1 MAAAIPA
8 FPDAGLWYVFHDM
21 TDSSFSLFETAIGSC
36 GIAWNERG
44 IVLLQLPEKSER
56 LTRGRVLERL
66 PRAEEVAPPREVK
79 RAIAG
84 IAALLDGK
92 GGDLS
97 TLVLDMERVPP
108 FHKRVYELTR
118 TIPPGQTLSYGE
130 IATRLGSPGAARA
143 VGQAMQKNP
152 FAIIVPCHRVLAAGG
167 KLGGFTANGGL
178 LTKKKMLEIE
188 GAAPVTQPSL
198 FQSQRAT
205 FSFDT
210 KRAVAHLCA
219 KDPALSR
226 LIERVGPFTM
236 GLKDTP
242 SIFTALSEAIVYQQ
256 LSGKAAAT
264 IYRRTCELFPR
275 SPHGPSPEDIL
286 RAKDEALRG
295 AGLSRGKLL
304 ALRDL
309 AERAKK
315 GSLPTLEDTADMHD
329 DAIVAALSA
338 VRGVGRWTAEM
349 FLMFRLGR
357 PDVLPTDDLGIRK
370 GFAFTFAKGAAA
382 AELPRPEAVAK
393 RGERW
398 KPYRTVASWYLW
410 RAAELAAREP

>member
-1 MAAAIPA
+1 MS
-8 FPDAGLWYVFHDM
+8 G
-21 TDSSFSLFETAIGSC
+21 SSFSLFETSLGSC

-44 IVLLQLPEKSER
+44 VVLLQLPEKSAR
-56 LTRGRVLERL
+56 LTRERVLDRL
-66 PRAEEVAPPREVK
+66 PEAIEEGPSRDVK
-79 RAIAG
+79 RAIAS
-84 IAALLDGK
+84 IAALLEGK

-97 TLVLDMERVPP
+97 HVVLDMERVPP

-118 TIPPGQTLSYGE
+118 TIPAGQTLSYGE

-167 KLGGFTANGGL
+167 KLGGFTANGGAS
-178 LTKKKMLEIE
+178 TKKKMLAIE
-188 GAAPVTQPSL
+188 GFTGEARASL
-198 FQSQRAT
+198 FASKRE

-210 KRAVAHLCA
+210 KQAVAHLREH
-219 KDPALSR
+219 DRALAR
-226 LIERVGPFTM
+226 LIERVGPFNM

-264 IYRRTCELFPR
+264 IYRRLCDLFPR
-275 SPHGPSPEDIL
+275 ASDGPTPAHIL
-286 RAKDEALRG
+286 RATDEALRG
-295 AGLSRGKLL
+295 AGLSRAKVL

-309 AERAKK
+309 AERVKK
-315 GSLPTLEDTADMHD
+315 GSLPTLDDTAEMD
-329 DAIVAALSA
+329 DDSIIAALSA
-338 VRGVGRWTAEM
+338 VRGIGRWTAEM
-349 FLMFRLGR
+349 LLMFRLGR

-370 GFAFTFAKGAAA
+370 GYALTFGKGAAKEGLA
-382 AELPRPEAVAK
+382 SREEVAK

-410 RAAELAAREP
+410 RAVELARREA